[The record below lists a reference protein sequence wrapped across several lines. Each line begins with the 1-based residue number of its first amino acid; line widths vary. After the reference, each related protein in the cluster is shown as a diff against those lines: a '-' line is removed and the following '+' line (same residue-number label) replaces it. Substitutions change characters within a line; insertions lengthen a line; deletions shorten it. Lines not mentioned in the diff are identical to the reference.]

1 MHQTWISVH
10 REAGVEFALAA
21 LHPGA
26 YPEHIHTTAE
36 LLLQLHAPGVAF
48 VRDCPVMLRPGDLIA
63 ILPNEAHSRASS
75 PLTQFA
81 ALEFEACEL
90 RRLTGNELPASL
102 APGDP
107 LRVWRGA
114 FSAAEVRDIERA
126 IREDLTGV
134 TVELRR
140 RILERALDHPLL
152 GRRIRASG
160 RTGLPQELLQ
170 QARDAL
176 DCSGDLERLR
186 HSSGFSE
193 HHFISAFRRSFGLP
207 PHQVLLGRRL
217 DRARTAVIATQ
228 SRLAEIAADHGFY
241 DQSHL
246 CRLFKRTYAFSP
258 LVYRRIVHLH
268 AAPAPRG
275 SA

>member
-1 MHQTWISVH
+1 MDEAWISVH
-10 REAGVEFALAA
+10 REEGIEFAVSA

-26 YPEHIHTTAE
+26 YPEHIHTTVE
-36 LLLQLHAPGVAF
+36 LLLQLHAPALAF
-48 VRDCPVMLRPGDLIA
+48 IRDWPILLRPGDLIA
-63 ILPNEAHSRASS
+63 ILPNEAHSRTSS

-81 ALEFEACEL
+81 ALEIDAAEL
-90 RRLTGNELPASL
+90 RRLTGVELPASL

-107 LRVWRGA
+107 VRLWRGA
-114 FSAAEVRDIERA
+114 FSPAEVRGLERA
-126 IREDLTGV
+126 IREDLAGV
-134 TVELRR
+134 TVGLRR
-140 RILERALDHPLL
+140 LVLERALGHPLL
-152 GRRIRASG
+152 RPRVRAPGRA
-160 RTGLPQELLQ
+160 GLPQELLQ

-217 DRARTAVIATQ
+217 DRARTAVITTS
-228 SRLAEIAADHGFY
+228 SRLVEIAADHGFY

-246 CRLFKRTYAFSP
+246 CRLFKRAYAVSP
-258 LVYRRIVHLH
+258 VVYRRIVRVHTSPQH
-268 AAPAPRG
+268 V
-275 SA
+275 SV